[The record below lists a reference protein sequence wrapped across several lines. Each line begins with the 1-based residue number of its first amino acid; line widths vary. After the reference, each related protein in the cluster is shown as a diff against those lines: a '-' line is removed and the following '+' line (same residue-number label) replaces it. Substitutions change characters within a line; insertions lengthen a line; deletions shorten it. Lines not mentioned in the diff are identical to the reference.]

1 MNAQP
6 RQFHVTDARR
16 EHVPLLI
23 GLMAPSGGGK
33 TFSALELA
41 TGIQQVVGG
50 DIYGI
55 DTEARRM
62 LHYADKFKFKHLDF
76 KPPFGSLDYLEAIRF
91 CVREG
96 AKTVIIDSAT
106 HEHVGEGGYLERAE
120 AKINRL
126 AGDDYKKREAMKML
140 GWAEVGPLRTRML
153 EGIKQLDANLIFC
166 FRAKEKS
173 KPVKKEGKT
182 EVVAMGFMP
191 IAGEEL
197 IYEMTVNCL
206 LLPKA
211 NGVPTW
217 RSDHI
222 GERMMMK
229 LPEQFR
235 TIFEPETPLS
245 ADIGRKLAE
254 WAKGGEPAKAAS
266 KVYTGRSKDA
276 MSEEGAVVATN
287 GEEALK
293 VWWESL
299 TKDERK
305 VMKDS
310 LPTLRKI
317 AIDAAPIT
325 EEEDEI

>member
-6 RQFHVTDARR
+6 RQFQVTDARR

-23 GLMAPSGGGK
+23 GLMGPSGSGK

-41 TGIQQVVGG
+41 SGIQQVVGG

-62 LHYADKFKFKHLDF
+62 LHYADRFKFKHLDF
-76 KPPFGSLDYLEAIRF
+76 KPPFGSLDYLAAIRH
-91 CVREG
+91 CVQQG
-96 AKTVIIDSAT
+96 ARTVIIDSAT

-153 EGIKQLDANLIFC
+153 EGIKQLDVNLIFC
-166 FRAKEKS
+166 FRAKEKT
-173 KPVKKEGKT
+173 KPVKKDGKT
-182 EVVAMGFMP
+182 EIVPMGFMP

-197 IYEMTVNCL
+197 VYEMTVNCL

-229 LPEQFR
+229 EPEQFKA
-235 TIFEPETPLS
+235 IFANSAPLS
-245 ADIGRKLAE
+245 ADIGRKLAL
-254 WAKGGEPAKAAS
+254 WAKGSDAPAKDEPMPS
-266 KVYTGRSKDA
+266 DA
-276 MSEEGAVVATN
+276 ELRLRGA
-287 GEEALK
+287 EEAGKGMVALEEWWKSLDKPTRQRLK
-293 VWWESL
+293 NDL
-299 TKDERK
+299 
-305 VMKDS
+305 
-310 LPTLRKI
+310 LPWQKI
-317 AIDAAPIT
+317 AAGPAA
-325 EEEDEI
+325 EDDEI